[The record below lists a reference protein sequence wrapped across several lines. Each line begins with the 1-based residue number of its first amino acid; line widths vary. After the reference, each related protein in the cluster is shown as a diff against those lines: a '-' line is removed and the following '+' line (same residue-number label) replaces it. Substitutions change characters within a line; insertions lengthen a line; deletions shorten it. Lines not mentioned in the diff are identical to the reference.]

1 MSKYT
6 TYVIYIY
13 IYELNYTMYDIM
25 MYVYLSL
32 AIPPFIINVIDEKID
47 DWGAVALMIILDI
60 WICPRL
66 MLSYTKDRH

>member
-1 MSKYT
+1 
-6 TYVIYIY
+6 
-13 IYELNYTMYDIM
+13 MYDIM

-47 DWGAVALMIILDI
+47 DWWGAHVRLMIILDI